1 MKSKLKYVAMV
12 LSLLGIISP
21 IVKIQTTQVNIYLG
35 LINIGLKPFLL
46 LLLLAFL
53 ILHPLY
59 IPNKFSN
66 IISIVINSGL
76 LIVNLILFYFINLKI
91 NNFKNG
97 FGFNFIS
104 SISGLDIKIF
114 WIGWSLIY
122 LGIILSLIVSAYY
135 FKKEKQENLE
145 VIDN

>member
-135 FKKEKQENLE
+135 LKKEKQENLE